1 MKRAVTM
8 WLAALLALS
17 LTACGGGA
25 SGGGDATA
33 SSSAEGGESLSF
45 STQESQDSA
54 PGEPGA
60 EAEEASPQAGQ
71 NAKLIRRAE
80 LEIQTEAFD
89 AAAASLE
96 ALVAEAG
103 GYFQS
108 AQVEGG
114 SLRDQNAARY
124 GNYVIRLPEENFSA
138 FLDQSGT
145 LGYVVRRSESS
156 ENVSQ
161 AYYDTETRLAA
172 QRTKQERLLAL
183 LAQAD
188 TMESII
194 ELENAL
200 SETEYEIQSL
210 TTDLEHY
217 DDLIDYATVD
227 LYLATGGADG
237 RRPVRQRGGTGP
249 GGPGPAGVAVLPP
262 VPGDRGAGSCRGRTV
277 LLAAGA
283 PGPERRPSG
292 GEAAVRPRRRK
303 WSEEGRGFCRAP
315 GKSD

>member
-25 SGGGDATA
+25 SGGGEADA
-33 SSSAEGGESLSF
+33 SSSAGGGESLSF
-45 STQESQDSA
+45 SAEDSQNSA

-60 EAEEASPQAGQ
+60 EAEGASPQAGQ

-89 AAAASLE
+89 TAAASLE
-96 ALVAEAG
+96 ALVEEAG

-227 LYLATGGADG
+227 LYLAEVLSLSQTPGETAGLGERMAAGLSASAAGLVQGVQDLLVWLSYHLFPVIVVLGAAGGG
-237 RRPVRQRGGTGP
+237 LFYWRRVR
-249 GGPGPAGVAVLPP
+249 
-262 VPGDRGAGSCRGRTV
+262 RGRKDGT
-277 LLAAGA
+277 
-283 PGPERRPSG
+283 PEEKQP
-292 GEAAVRPRRRK
+292 
-303 WSEEGRGFCRAP
+303 
-315 GKSD
+315 

>member
-1 MKRAVTM
+1 M
-8 WLAALLALS
+8 
-17 LTACGGGA
+17 
-25 SGGGDATA
+25 
-33 SSSAEGGESLSF
+33 
-45 STQESQDSA
+45 
-54 PGEPGA
+54 
-60 EAEEASPQAGQ
+60 
-71 NAKLIRRAE
+71 
-80 LEIQTEAFD
+80 
-89 AAAASLE
+89 
-96 ALVAEAG
+96 AEAG

-227 LYLATGGADG
+227 LYLAEVLSLSQTPGETAGLGERMAAGLSASAAGLVQGVQDLLVWLSYHLFPVIVVLGAAGGG
-237 RRPVRQRGGTGP
+237 LFYWRRVR
-249 GGPGPAGVAVLPP
+249 
-262 VPGDRGAGSCRGRTV
+262 RGRKN
-277 LLAAGA
+277 
-283 PGPERRPSG
+283 GPP
-292 GEAAVRPRRRK
+292 
-303 WSEEGRGFCRAP
+303 EEKQP
-315 GKSD
+315 

>member
-25 SGGGDATA
+25 SGGGDAAA
-33 SSSAEGGESLSF
+33 SSSAAGGESLSF
-45 STQESQDSA
+45 SAEESQDSA

-227 LYLATGGADG
+227 LYLAEVLSLSQTPGETAGLGERMAAGLSASAAGLVQGVQDLLVWLSYHLFPVIVVLGAAGGG
-237 RRPVRQRGGTGP
+237 LLYWRRVR
-249 GGPGPAGVAVLPP
+249 
-262 VPGDRGAGSCRGRTV
+262 RGRKN
-277 LLAAGA
+277 
-283 PGPERRPSG
+283 GPP
-292 GEAAVRPRRRK
+292 
-303 WSEEGRGFCRAP
+303 EEKQP
-315 GKSD
+315 

>member
-8 WLAALLALS
+8 WLAALLVLS

-25 SGGGDATA
+25 SGGGDAAA
-33 SSSAEGGESLSF
+33 SSSAAGGESLSF
-45 STQESQDSA
+45 SAEESQDSA

-89 AAAASLE
+89 TAAASLE

-227 LYLATGGADG
+227 LYLAEVLSLSQTPGETAGLGERMAAGLSASAARLVQGVQDLLVWLSYHLFLVIVVLGAAGGG
-237 RRPVRQRGGTGP
+237 LFYWRRVR
-249 GGPGPAGVAVLPP
+249 
-262 VPGDRGAGSCRGRTV
+262 RGRKN
-277 LLAAGA
+277 
-283 PGPERRPSG
+283 GPPEERQP
-292 GEAAVRPRRRK
+292 
-303 WSEEGRGFCRAP
+303 
-315 GKSD
+315 

>member
-25 SGGGDATA
+25 SGGGEADA
-33 SSSAEGGESLSF
+33 SSSAGGGESLSF
-45 STQESQDSA
+45 SAEDSQNSA

-60 EAEEASPQAGQ
+60 EAEGASPQAGQ

-89 AAAASLE
+89 TAAASLE
-96 ALVAEAG
+96 ALVEEAG

-227 LYLATGGADG
+227 LYLAEVLSLSQTPGETAGLGERMAAGLSASAAGLVQGVQDLLVWLSYHLFPVIVVLGAAGGG
-237 RRPVRQRGGTGP
+237 LFYWRRVR
-249 GGPGPAGVAVLPP
+249 
-262 VPGDRGAGSCRGRTV
+262 RGRKN
-277 LLAAGA
+277 
-283 PGPERRPSG
+283 GPP
-292 GEAAVRPRRRK
+292 
-303 WSEEGRGFCRAP
+303 EEKQP
-315 GKSD
+315 

>member
-8 WLAALLALS
+8 WLAALLVLS

-33 SSSAEGGESLSF
+33 SSSAGGGESLSF

-80 LEIQTEAFD
+80 LEIQTETFD
-89 AAAASLE
+89 TAAASLE

-227 LYLATGGADG
+227 LYLAEVLSLSQTPGETAGLGERMAAGLSASAAGLVQGVQDLLVWLSYHLFPVIVVLGAAGGG
-237 RRPVRQRGGTGP
+237 LFYWRRVR
-249 GGPGPAGVAVLPP
+249 
-262 VPGDRGAGSCRGRTV
+262 RGRKD
-277 LLAAGA
+277 
-283 PGPERRPSG
+283 GPPEERQP
-292 GEAAVRPRRRK
+292 
-303 WSEEGRGFCRAP
+303 
-315 GKSD
+315 

>member
-25 SGGGDATA
+25 SGGGEADA
-33 SSSAEGGESLSF
+33 SSSAGGGESLSF
-45 STQESQDSA
+45 SAEESQNSA
-54 PGEPGA
+54 PAEPGA
-60 EAEEASPQAGQ
+60 EAESASPQAGQ

-227 LYLATGGADG
+227 LYLAEVLSLSQTPGETAGLGERMAAGLSASAAGLVQGVQDLLVWLSYHLFPVIVVLGAAGGG
-237 RRPVRQRGGTGP
+237 LFYWRRVR
-249 GGPGPAGVAVLPP
+249 
-262 VPGDRGAGSCRGRTV
+262 RGRKDGT
-277 LLAAGA
+277 
-283 PGPERRPSG
+283 PEEKQP
-292 GEAAVRPRRRK
+292 
-303 WSEEGRGFCRAP
+303 
-315 GKSD
+315 

>member
-25 SGGGDATA
+25 SGGGEADT

-45 STQESQDSA
+45 STEDSQNSA
-54 PGEPGA
+54 PAEPGA
-60 EAEEASPQAGQ
+60 EAEEVSPQAGQ

-89 AAAASLE
+89 TAAASLE

-227 LYLATGGADG
+227 LYLAEVLSLSQTPGETAGLGERMAAGLSASAAGLVQGVQDLLVWLSYHLFLVIVVLGAAGGG
-237 RRPVRQRGGTGP
+237 LFYWRRVR
-249 GGPGPAGVAVLPP
+249 
-262 VPGDRGAGSCRGRTV
+262 RGRKD
-277 LLAAGA
+277 
-283 PGPERRPSG
+283 GPPEERQP
-292 GEAAVRPRRRK
+292 
-303 WSEEGRGFCRAP
+303 
-315 GKSD
+315 

>member
-25 SGGGDATA
+25 SGGGEADA
-33 SSSAEGGESLSF
+33 SSSAGGGESLSF
-45 STQESQDSA
+45 SAEDSQNSA

-60 EAEEASPQAGQ
+60 EAEGASPQAGQ

-89 AAAASLE
+89 TAAASLE
-96 ALVAEAG
+96 ALVEEAG

-227 LYLATGGADG
+227 LYLAEVLSLSQTPGETAGLGERMAAGLSASAAGLVQGVQDLLVWLSYHLFPVIVVLGAAGGG
-237 RRPVRQRGGTGP
+237 LFYWRRVR
-249 GGPGPAGVAVLPP
+249 
-262 VPGDRGAGSCRGRTV
+262 RGRKD
-277 LLAAGA
+277 
-283 PGPERRPSG
+283 GPPEERQP
-292 GEAAVRPRRRK
+292 
-303 WSEEGRGFCRAP
+303 
-315 GKSD
+315 

>member
-25 SGGGDATA
+25 SGGGDAAA
-33 SSSAEGGESLSF
+33 SSSAGGGESLSF

-89 AAAASLE
+89 TAAASLE

-172 QRTKQERLLAL
+172 QRTKQERLLDL

-227 LYLATGGADG
+227 LYLAEVLSLSQTPGETAGLGERMAAGLSASAAGLVQGVQDLLVWLSYHLFPVIVVLGAAGGG
-237 RRPVRQRGGTGP
+237 LFYWRRVR
-249 GGPGPAGVAVLPP
+249 
-262 VPGDRGAGSCRGRTV
+262 RGRKD
-277 LLAAGA
+277 
-283 PGPERRPSG
+283 GPPEERQP
-292 GEAAVRPRRRK
+292 
-303 WSEEGRGFCRAP
+303 
-315 GKSD
+315 

>member
-25 SGGGDATA
+25 SGGGDAAA
-33 SSSAEGGESLSF
+33 SSSAAGGESLSF
-45 STQESQDSA
+45 SAEESQDSA

-145 LGYVVRRSESS
+145 LGYVDRRSESS

-227 LYLATGGADG
+227 LYLAEVLSLSQTPGETAGLGERMAAGLSASTAGLVQGVQDLLVWLSYHLFPVIVVLGAAGGG
-237 RRPVRQRGGTGP
+237 LFYWRRVR
-249 GGPGPAGVAVLPP
+249 
-262 VPGDRGAGSCRGRTV
+262 RGRKN
-277 LLAAGA
+277 
-283 PGPERRPSG
+283 GPP
-292 GEAAVRPRRRK
+292 
-303 WSEEGRGFCRAP
+303 EEKQP
-315 GKSD
+315 